1 MYILK
6 EKRVEC
12 LADLE
17 DRRSRQNY
25 LLTVHFPEAKLMTS
39 RAKIQFAE
47 VICRASNK
55 LELNCQY

>member
-6 EKRVEC
+6 EQRVEC

-47 VICRASNK
+47 VICRAFNK
-55 LELNCQY
+55 LE